1 MPFVDEPEILVESG
15 AQSRSSLP
23 GSAGLVTSPSRARLA
38 LGANAR
44 FLPALATAV
53 AFLALFWQ
61 PLTLLAQDWWQ
72 LPEAGHGLLLAPAAA
87 WLAWRSGIRGDATP
101 NRGLGIAILVVA
113 VLIRYVS
120 GLAAE
125 LFTMRESII
134 LALAGLTVYN
144 YGFRQLLWW
153 WLPFTLAA
161 LTVPLPELVTQ
172 QLALP
177 LQFEAS
183 RIGARLLALRHV
195 PVQLAGNI
203 IRLPGRELFVTEAC
217 SGLRS
222 LTALISLGVLMG
234 GIALSYPLSR
244 LMLVALAIPVAIL
257 INGVR
262 VFLTGFLV
270 YFVSPSFGEGFMH
283 ITEGW
288 LLFIVSFVSLGLFA
302 WTLALAERRLTGVK
316 PREPQAAGSSADA
329 HA

>member
-1 MPFVDEPEILVESG
+1 MESG
-15 AQSRSSLP
+15 VPAARGP
-23 GSAGLVTSPSRARLA
+23 FAYAGQLISGSPSRQMLSRDAIREL
-38 LGANAR
+38 
-44 FLPALATAV
+44 LPAIVTSI
-53 AFLALFWQ
+53 AFLILFAQ
-61 PLTLLAQDWWQ
+61 PLITLVQDWWN
-72 LPEAGHGLLLAPAAA
+72 LPEAGHGLLLGPAAI
-87 WLAWRSGIRGDATP
+87 WLAWRAGIREGAAP
-101 NRGLGIAILVVA
+101 NHFAGIAILAAA
-113 VLIRYVS
+113 VFIRYVS

-125 LFTMRESII
+125 LFTMRESIV
-134 LALAGLTVYN
+134 LALAGLTVYH
-144 YGFRQLLWW
+144 YGVRQLLWW

-183 RIGARLLALRHV
+183 RIGAKLLASRHV

-234 GIALSYPLSR
+234 AVALRHPAFRVL
-244 LMLVALAIPVAIL
+244 LLALAIPVAIL
-257 INGVR
+257 INGIR

-283 ITEGW
+283 LTEGW
-288 LLFIVSFVSLGLFA
+288 LLFIVSFVTLGLLTWLFVVI
-302 WTLALAERRLTGVK
+302 ERHTMSGAKTR
-316 PREPQAAGSSADA
+316 DA
-329 HA
+329 

>member
-1 MPFVDEPEILVESG
+1 MATGASAAGSLLTYASRFVSDG
-15 AQSRSSLP
+15 RS
-23 GSAGLVTSPSRARLA
+23 RLA
-38 LGANAR
+38 RPYFAAGR
-44 FLPALATAV
+44 ILPVLATTV
-53 AFLALFWQ
+53 AFLALFAQ
-61 PLTLLAQDWWQ
+61 PLLLLFQDWWQ
-72 LPEAGHGLLLAPAAA
+72 LPEAGHGLLLGPAAV
-87 WLAWRSGIRGDATP
+87 WLAWRLGIRPDASP
-101 NRGLGIAILVVA
+101 NHAAGIAILLVA
-113 VLIRYVS
+113 VFIRYVS

-125 LFTMRESII
+125 LFTMRESIL
-134 LALAGLTVYN
+134 LALAGLTVYS
-144 YGFRQLLWW
+144 YGVRQLMSW

-183 RIGARLLALRHV
+183 RIGARLLASRHV

-222 LTALISLGVLMG
+222 LTALISLGVLIG
-234 GIALSYPLSR
+234 ALVLRHPATR
-244 LMLVALAIPVAIL
+244 LVLFALAIPVAIL

-270 YFVSPSFGEGFMH
+270 YFVSPAFGEGFMH

-288 LLFIVSFVSLGLFA
+288 LLFIISFASLGLFA
-302 WTLALAERRLTGVK
+302 WAFMLLERHFLPKIRDV
-316 PREPQAAGSSADA
+316 
-329 HA
+329 

>member
-1 MPFVDEPEILVESG
+1 MESG
-15 AQSRSSLP
+15 VPAARGPFAYASQLIS
-23 GSAGLVTSPSRARLA
+23 GAPSRRMLSR
-38 LGANAR
+38 NAITEL
-44 FLPALATAV
+44 LPAVATSV
-53 AFLALFWQ
+53 AFLVLFLQ
-61 PLTLLAQDWWQ
+61 PLITLVQDWWN
-72 LPEAGHGLLLAPAAA
+72 LPEAGHGLLLAPAAI
-87 WLAWRSGIRGDATP
+87 WLAWRAGIREGAAP
-101 NRGLGIAILVVA
+101 NHFAGIAILAAA
-113 VLIRYVS
+113 VFIRYVS

-125 LFTMRESII
+125 LFTMRESIV
-134 LALAGLTVYN
+134 LALAGLTVY
-144 YGFRQLLWW
+144 YCGIRQILWW

-183 RIGARLLALRHV
+183 RIGAKLLASRHV

-203 IRLPGRELFVTEAC
+203 IGLPGRELFVTEAC

-234 GIALSYPLSR
+234 AVALRHPVFRVVL
-244 LMLVALAIPVAIL
+244 LALAIPVAIL
-257 INGVR
+257 INGIR

-288 LLFIVSFVSLGLFA
+288 LLFIVSFVTLGLLTWLFA
-302 WTLALAERRLTGVK
+302 VIERHTMSGVK
-316 PREPQAAGSSADA
+316 TGDA
-329 HA
+329 

>member
-1 MPFVDEPEILVESG
+1 MATDASADGGVL
-15 AQSRSSLP
+15 
-23 GSAGLVTSPSRARLA
+23 GSAGRFVSHGRLRLA
-38 LGANAR
+38 QRDFALR
-44 FLPALATAV
+44 QLLPALATTV
-53 AFLALFWQ
+53 TFLALFAQ
-61 PLTLLAQDWWQ
+61 PLVLLVQDWWQ
-72 LPEAGHGLLLAPAAA
+72 LPEAGHGLLLAPAAL
-87 WLAWRSGIRGDATP
+87 WLAWHSGIRADASP
-101 NRGLGIAILVVA
+101 NHRAGIAILIAA
-113 VLIRYVS
+113 VFLRYVS

-134 LALAGLTVYN
+134 LALAGLTVYS
-144 YGFRQLLWW
+144 YGFRQLKSW
-153 WLPFTLAA
+153 WLPFTLAV

-183 RIGARLLALRHV
+183 RIGARLLASRHV
-195 PVQLAGNI
+195 PVLLAGNI

-234 GIALSYPLSR
+234 AVALRHPVSR
-244 LMLVALAIPVAIL
+244 LILLALAIPVAIL

-283 ITEGW
+283 ATEGW
-288 LLFIVSFVSLGLFA
+288 LLFIVSFVSLGLIA
-302 WTLALAERRLTGVK
+302 WLFQVLERHYLLRARNV
-316 PREPQAAGSSADA
+316 PA
-329 HA
+329 